1 MKKTFNAGRV
11 ILDDGSVHKI
21 IRAVLLFLA
30 STSVAI
36 GETAILRAPDP
47 ECAALLDFPGMRR
60 APSPEAAER
69 TA

>member
-1 MKKTFNAGRV
+1 M
-11 ILDDGSVHKI
+11 I

-36 GETAILRAPDP
+36 GETA
-47 ECAALLDFPGMRR
+47 AALLDFPGMRR
-60 APSPEAAER
+60 APSPDGGVLPNFPGMLKAPSPEAAER

>member
-36 GETAILRAPDP
+36 GETAILRHPI
-47 ECAALLDFPGMRR
+47 LR
-60 APSPEAAER
+60 APPC
-69 TA
+69 